1 MSERASTK
9 GRDDE
14 LASASIRPELISRV
28 ESGDGRDRALD
39 RDVWVAVGWAYEKR
53 GKDRREWLYAPAGI
67 RWDGYR
73 QDHPD
78 PVGWSIARMD
88 VTDSLDAVV
97 SLIEQN
103 LPNANCHG
111 YDLMPKE
118 VVGYVSRN
126 CIPAGERAWMHEGYA
141 KTPARAL
148 LAAFLRAIQ
157 AQARTLADAHSKNP
171 PEA

>member
-14 LASASIRPELISRV
+14 LASASIRPELIERV
-28 ESGDGRDRALD
+28 ESGEGAD
-39 RDVWVAVGWAYEKR
+39 
-53 GKDRREWLYAPAGI
+53 KDLHRVVLEAFGVCAHRRTHKEECDN
-67 RWDGYR
+67 DGY
-73 QDHPD
+73 DLVCSDCGSSDLWLGMNPT
-78 PVGWSIARMD
+78 G
-88 VTDSLDAVV
+88 SLDAVV
-97 SLIEQN
+97 SLIERK
-103 LPNANCHG
+103 LPEANCHG

-148 LAAFLRAIQ
+148 LAACLRALQ
-157 AQARTLADAHSKNP
+157 TKLKEHADANSKNP
-171 PEA
+171 LSEGRERS